1 MVKPF
6 RSDHLRFQA
15 LPLDLPAHGDPGAV
29 MPTTCGVPEGVG
41 WLGTA
46 CGRANDWGAR
56 LDKPA
61 RTAMN
66 ILVRL

>member
-6 RSDHLRFQA
+6 RSDHLRFQT

-29 MPTTCGVPEGVG
+29 MPTTCGVLVGVG
-41 WLGTA
+41 RLGSA

-56 LDKPA
+56 VDKPA
-61 RTAMN
+61 RTTMN